1 MTVQQDLQKAV
12 AAAQSALG
20 TYSSFSVSTQDQ
32 SAKAM
37 FQELSQDAQ
46 RHVDI
51 LNNRLA
57 YVTKNNQLN
66 QNTSS

>member
-20 TYSSFSVSTQDQ
+20 TYSSFAQSTQDQ
-32 SAKAM
+32 SAKQM

-46 RHVDI
+46 RHINV
-51 LNNRLA
+51 LNGRLQ
-57 YVTKNNQLN
+57 YVTQNNEMN
-66 QNTSS
+66 QQTT

>member
-20 TYSSFSVSTQDQ
+20 TYSSFSVSTQDP

-51 LNNRLA
+51 LNNRLV
-57 YVTKNNQLN
+57 YVSKNNKMN
-66 QNTSS
+66 QETSS